1 MAAALKTKKPKP
13 KSQVRIYEHTENIEA
28 VATKEFVRQELK
40 AEIGPVKESVNQ
52 LWKVMLWV
60 SGGLLTVMV
69 AGFILLLTVMTYL
82 HGHTSK
88 RMDRIED
95 KMGSMENRMDRIESK
110 MDRMESKI
118 DRMESKLDRLLESKG
133 R

>member
-13 KSQVRIYEHTENIEA
+13 RSQVRIYEHTENIEA
-28 VATKEFVRQELK
+28 VATKEFVRQEL
-40 AEIGPVKESVNQ
+40 APVKESVNQ
-52 LWKVMLWV
+52 LWKVMLWI

-69 AGFILLLTVMTYL
+69 AGFILLLTVMIYL

-95 KMGSMENRMDRIESK
+95 KIGSMEKRMGSMENRMDRIEN
-110 MDRMESKI
+110 
-118 DRMESKLDRLLESKG
+118 KLDRLLESKG